1 MNKLI
6 ATAFL
11 GMHFIKTVFCRLFK
25 IHRRGLAEFKQD
37 YNL

>member
-11 GMHFIKTVFCRLFK
+11 GIHFIKTVFCRLFK
-25 IHRRGLAEFKQD
+25 IRRRGLAEFRKD
-37 YNL
+37 YDL